1 MRRGQVLAAQDS
13 TVGGRLWAS
22 LETLLGPRRSRFESG
37 PLGVAISGGGDSTAL
52 LLATLDWAKKKGID
66 VRAVTVDHGL
76 RDGSAA
82 EANHVATLC
91 AGLGCPHDTLTLTN
105 LVPGPNLQARAR
117 DARYEA
123 MKDWA
128 GTMGCNAVL
137 LGHTADDVAE
147 TLVLRLRR
155 GAGIDGLARMAAW
168 RLAAHTSLH
177 WGRPF
182 LDIRRAELRDYLGA
196 KGITP
201 IEDPSNEDPSFD
213 RIAVRHAMA
222 SLGLDVATLCR
233 SATALGEARD
243 TLDHRMRVLARELI
257 REDRGDLIFAL
268 APFSDLFASE
278 PEHARRLLV
287 AALAWVGGK
296 SDAPRR
302 AEQRRLREN
311 ILNRQAC
318 TLAGCRIEPTLP
330 DMRIGRELSAVAG
343 PSQTDAVWDG
353 RWILD
358 GPHAPE
364 LTVGALGDD
373 INSIDWR
380 ATGLP
385 RTTVMASPAVRRGDS
400 LIAVPIAGWSE
411 GWDAFPRVA
420 FAQALIRR

>member
-1 MRRGQVLAAQDS
+1 M
-13 TVGGRLWAS
+13 
-22 LETLLGPRRSRFESG
+22 
-37 PLGVAISGGGDSTAL
+37 
-52 LLATLDWAKKKGID
+52 
-66 VRAVTVDHGL
+66 DHGL

-91 AGLGCPHDTLTLTN
+91 AGLGCPHDTLTLTD

-128 GTMGCNAVL
+128 GTVGCNAVL

-155 GAGIDGLARMAAW
+155 GAGI
-168 RLAAHTSLH
+168 
-177 WGRPF
+177 
-182 LDIRRAELRDYLGA
+182 
-196 KGITP
+196 TP
-201 IEDPSNEDPSFD
+201 IEDQSNEDPSFD

-278 PEHARRLLV
+278 PEHARRL
-287 AALAWVGGK
+287 
-296 SDAPRR
+296 
-302 AEQRRLREN
+302 
-311 ILNRQAC
+311 
-318 TLAGCRIEPTLP
+318 
-330 DMRIGRELSAVAG
+330 
-343 PSQTDAVWDG
+343 
-353 RWILD
+353 
-358 GPHAPE
+358 HAPE
-364 LTVGALGDD
+364 LSVGALGDD

-385 RTTVMASPAVRRGDS
+385 RKTVMASPAVRRGDS